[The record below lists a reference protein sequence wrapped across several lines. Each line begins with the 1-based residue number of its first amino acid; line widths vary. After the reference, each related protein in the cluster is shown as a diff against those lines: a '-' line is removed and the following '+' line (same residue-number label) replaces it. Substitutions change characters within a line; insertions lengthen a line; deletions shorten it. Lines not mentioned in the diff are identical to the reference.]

1 MMFGLLSLPKL
12 LLTAAIVAGVWYG
25 FKWFSVR
32 QAKIKRSAKN
42 QHRRPQNPTY
52 NENDE
57 TDIEEM
63 TPCPDCGAYIAEGSK
78 HRCG

>member
-12 LLTAAIVAGVWYG
+12 LLTAAIIAGVWYG
-25 FKWFSVR
+25 FKWFHQR
-32 QAKIKRSAKN
+32 QTQIKRSTQN
-42 QHRRPQNPTY
+42 QRRHNKKSTY
-52 NENDE
+52 SENDE

-63 TPCPDCGAYIAEGSK
+63 IPCPDCGAYVAKGSK

>member
-12 LLTAAIVAGVWYG
+12 LLTAAIIACVWYG
-25 FKWFSVR
+25 FKWLNQR
-32 QAKIKRSAKN
+32 QGQIKRSAQN
-42 QHRRPQNPTY
+42 RRRQPKKSTY
-52 NENDE
+52 TENDE

-63 TPCPDCGAYIAEGSK
+63 VQCSDCGAYFAKGNE